1 MSFKFNPLSG
11 NLDWVVCDTEIA
23 RIACEKAVEA
33 IRAIVTTDR
42 NVLGNL
48 NFFYD
53 ATACKWVE
61 APPQLV
67 TDEEGTIIID
77 ESKLEDC

>member
-1 MSFKFNPLSG
+1 MPFVFNPLTG
-11 NLDWVVCDTEIA
+11 NLDVVRKNRTDEEIKA
-23 RIACEKAVEA
+23 LVLDLIGRI
-33 IRAIVTTDR
+33 ITTNK
-42 NVLGNL
+42 NVLGNT

-67 TDEEGTIIID
+67 TDEDGKIQVANP
-77 ESKLEDC
+77 EDC